1 VATQFSLRISENFLT
16 SRQGRSTY
24 KHFSRL
30 TCICVIVDGMSPATQ
45 VRRRTQAERREL
57 TRTALLDAAVEC
69 LIEEGYAAVT
79 TRRVA
84 ERAGVS
90 QGAQQH
96 YFDGRVDMVV
106 QAVGHLSQRLAEQS
120 REQIRTGQRDER
132 RRMQALLDRVWDIH
146 TGPAFQTAAELW
158 AAARTDLEL
167 RGPIENL
174 GRDLDRQ
181 LAQII
186 AEVLPTLANNDTGRT
201 LLDVALAT
209 ARGLALRRLPGLE
222 ATVDRRW
229 RAAKSLLMD
238 AYNTLANKKA

>member
-1 VATQFSLRISENFLT
+1 MNP
-16 SRQGRSTY
+16 STP
-24 KHFSRL
+24 
-30 TCICVIVDGMSPATQ
+30 VQ
-45 VRRRTQAERREL
+45 RRTQAERRES

-69 LIEEGYAAVT
+69 LIDEGYAAVT
-79 TRRVA
+79 TRGVA

-106 QAVGHLSQRLAEQS
+106 QAVGHLSQRLADQS

-132 RRMQALLDRVWDIH
+132 RRMQTLLDRMWDIH
-146 TGPAFQTAAELW
+146 TGPAFQTAADLW

-167 RGPIENL
+167 REPIENL
-174 GRDLDRQ
+174 GRNLDRQ
-181 LAQII
+181 LAQLM
-186 AEVLPTLANNDTGRT
+186 AEVLPTLAKTDSGRT
-201 LLDVALAT
+201 LIDVAMAT

-229 RAAKSLLMD
+229 RAAKSLLMETFD
-238 AYNTLANKKA
+238 ARQEGLTASPPPSATANTP

>member
-1 VATQFSLRISENFLT
+1 M
-16 SRQGRSTY
+16 
-24 KHFSRL
+24 
-30 TCICVIVDGMSPATQ
+30 TCICVIVDGMNPSTPVQ
-45 VRRRTQAERREL
+45 RRTQAERRES

-84 ERAGVS
+84 ECAGVS

-132 RRMQALLDRVWDIH
+132 RRMQAMLDRMWDIH

-167 RGPIENL
+167 REPIENL

-186 AEVLPTLANNDTGRT
+186 AEVLPNLARTDFGRT

-209 ARGLALRRLPGLE
+209 VRGLALRRLPGLE

-238 AYNTLANKKA
+238 TYDAVDKKA

>member
-1 VATQFSLRISENFLT
+1 VQ
-16 SRQGRSTY
+16 
-24 KHFSRL
+24 
-30 TCICVIVDGMSPATQ
+30 
-45 VRRRTQAERREL
+45 RRTQAERRES
-57 TRTALLDAAVEC
+57 TRAALLDAAVEC
-69 LIEEGYAAVT
+69 LIEDGYAAVT
-79 TRRVA
+79 TRRIA

-96 YFDGRVDMVV
+96 YFDDRVDMVV

-132 RRMQALLDRVWDIH
+132 RRTQALLDRMWAIH
-146 TGPAFQTAAELW
+146 TGPTFQTAADLW

-167 RGPIENL
+167 REPIENL
-174 GRDLDRQ
+174 GRELDRQ
-181 LAQII
+181 LVQII
-186 AEVLPTLANNDTGRT
+186 AEVLPDLATNESGRT
-201 LLDVALAT
+201 LLDVAMAT

-238 AYNTLANKKA
+238 TYDALDKKG

>member
-1 VATQFSLRISENFLT
+1 MVNGMKASTQA
-16 SRQGRSTY
+16 Q
-24 KHFSRL
+24 
-30 TCICVIVDGMSPATQ
+30 
-45 VRRRTQAERREL
+45 RRTQAERRES
-57 TRTALLDAAVEC
+57 TRAALLDAAVEC
-69 LIEEGYAAVT
+69 LIDDGYAAVT
-79 TRRVA
+79 TRRIA

-96 YFDGRVDMVV
+96 YFDDRVDMVV

-132 RRMQALLDRVWDIH
+132 RRMQALLDRMWDIH

-167 RGPIENL
+167 REPIESL

-186 AEVLPTLANNDTGRT
+186 AEVLPTLANTDSGRT

-238 AYNTLANKKA
+238 TYDTLDKKV

>member
-1 VATQFSLRISENFLT
+1 MQ
-16 SRQGRSTY
+16 
-24 KHFSRL
+24 
-30 TCICVIVDGMSPATQ
+30 
-45 VRRRTQAERREL
+45 RRTQAERRES
-57 TRTALLDAAVEC
+57 TRAALLDAAVEC
-69 LIEEGYAAVT
+69 LIEDGYAAVT
-79 TRRVA
+79 TRRIA

-96 YFDGRVDMVV
+96 YFDDRVDMVV

-132 RRMQALLDRVWDIH
+132 RRTQALLDRMWAIH
-146 TGPAFQTAAELW
+146 TGPTFQTAADLW

-167 RGPIENL
+167 REPIENL
-174 GRDLDRQ
+174 GRELDRQ
-181 LAQII
+181 LVQII
-186 AEVLPTLANNDTGRT
+186 AEVLPDLATNESGRT
-201 LLDVALAT
+201 LLDVAMAT

-238 AYNTLANKKA
+238 TYDALDKKG

>member
-1 VATQFSLRISENFLT
+1 MNP
-16 SRQGRSTY
+16 STP
-24 KHFSRL
+24 
-30 TCICVIVDGMSPATQ
+30 VQ
-45 VRRRTQAERREL
+45 RRTQAERRES

-69 LIEEGYAAVT
+69 LIDEGYAAVT
-79 TRRVA
+79 TRGVA

-106 QAVGHLSQRLAEQS
+106 QAVGHLSQRMAEQS

-132 RRMQALLDRVWDIH
+132 RRMQTLLDRMWDIH
-146 TGPAFQTAAELW
+146 TGPAFQTAADLW

-167 RGPIENL
+167 REPIENL

-181 LAQII
+181 LAQLI
-186 AEVLPTLANNDTGRT
+186 AEVLPTLANTDSGRT
-201 LLDVALAT
+201 LIDVAMAA

-238 AYNTLANKKA
+238 TFNALDKRG

>member
-1 VATQFSLRISENFLT
+1 MNRFAPVQ
-16 SRQGRSTY
+16 
-24 KHFSRL
+24 
-30 TCICVIVDGMSPATQ
+30 
-45 VRRRTQAERREL
+45 RRTQAERRES
-57 TRTALLDAAVEC
+57 TRTALLDAAVDC
-69 LIEEGYAAVT
+69 LIDEGYAAVT
-79 TRRVA
+79 TRGVA

-132 RRMQALLDRVWDIH
+132 RRMQTLLDRMWDIH
-146 TGPAFQTAAELW
+146 TGPAFQTAADLW

-167 RGPIENL
+167 REPIENL

-181 LAQII
+181 LAQLI
-186 AEVLPTLANNDTGRT
+186 AEVLPTLANTDSGRT
-201 LLDVALAT
+201 LIDVAMAT
-209 ARGLALRRLPGLE
+209 SRGLALRRLPGLE

-229 RAAKSLLMD
+229 RAAKSLLMETFD
-238 AYNTLANKKA
+238 ALDKRG

>member
-1 VATQFSLRISENFLT
+1 MNP
-16 SRQGRSTY
+16 STP
-24 KHFSRL
+24 
-30 TCICVIVDGMSPATQ
+30 VQ
-45 VRRRTQAERREL
+45 RRTQAERRES

-69 LIEEGYAAVT
+69 LIDEGYAAVT
-79 TRRVA
+79 TRGVA

-132 RRMQALLDRVWDIH
+132 RRMQTLLDRMWDIH
-146 TGPAFQTAAELW
+146 TGPAFQTAADLW

-167 RGPIENL
+167 REPIENL

-181 LAQII
+181 LAQLI
-186 AEVLPTLANNDTGRT
+186 AEVLPTLANTDSGRT
-201 LLDVALAT
+201 LIDVAMAT
-209 ARGLALRRLPGLE
+209 SRGLALRRLPGLE

-229 RAAKSLLMD
+229 RAAKSLLMETFD
-238 AYNTLANKKA
+238 ALDKRG

>member
-1 VATQFSLRISENFLT
+1 
-16 SRQGRSTY
+16 
-24 KHFSRL
+24 
-30 TCICVIVDGMSPATQ
+30 
-45 VRRRTQAERREL
+45 
-57 TRTALLDAAVEC
+57 LLDAAVDC
-69 LIEEGYAAVT
+69 LIDEGYAAVT
-79 TRRVA
+79 TRGVA

-106 QAVGHLSQRLAEQS
+106 QAVGQLSQRLAEQS
-120 REQIRTGQRDER
+120 REQIRTSQRDER
-132 RRMQALLDRVWDIH
+132 RRMQSLLDRMWDIH
-146 TGPAFQTAAELW
+146 TGPAFQTAADLW

-167 RGPIENL
+167 RQPIENL

-181 LAQII
+181 LAQLI
-186 AEVLPTLANNDTGRT
+186 AEVLPTLANTDSGRT
-201 LLDVALAT
+201 LIDVATAT

-238 AYNTLANKKA
+238 SFDALDKKG

>member
-1 VATQFSLRISENFLT
+1 MVA
-16 SRQGRSTY
+16 
-24 KHFSRL
+24 
-30 TCICVIVDGMSPATQ
+30 DMSPATQ
-45 VRRRTQAERREL
+45 VQRRTQAERRES
-57 TRTALLDAAVEC
+57 TRAALLDAAVEC
-69 LIEEGYAAVT
+69 LIEDGYAAVT
-79 TRRVA
+79 TRGIA

-96 YFDGRVDMVV
+96 YFDDRVDMVV

-132 RRMQALLDRVWDIH
+132 RRMQALLDRMWDIH

-167 RGPIENL
+167 REPVENL

-181 LAQII
+181 LAQTF
-186 AEVLPTLANNDTGRT
+186 AEVLPTLSNKDTGRT
-201 LLDVALAT
+201 LLDVAMAT

-222 ATVDRRW
+222 TTVDRRW

-238 AYNTLANKKA
+238 TYDTLAGKKA

>member
-1 VATQFSLRISENFLT
+1 MNP
-16 SRQGRSTY
+16 STP
-24 KHFSRL
+24 
-30 TCICVIVDGMSPATQ
+30 VQ
-45 VRRRTQAERREL
+45 RRTQAERRES

-69 LIEEGYAAVT
+69 LIDEGYAAVT
-79 TRRVA
+79 TRGVA

-106 QAVGHLSQRLAEQS
+106 QAVGHLSQRLADQS

-132 RRMQALLDRVWDIH
+132 RRMQTLLDRMWDIH
-146 TGPAFQTAAELW
+146 TGPAFQTAADLW

-167 RGPIENL
+167 REPIENL
-174 GRDLDRQ
+174 GRNLDRQ
-181 LAQII
+181 LAQLM
-186 AEVLPTLANNDTGRT
+186 AEVLPTLAKTDSGRT
-201 LLDVALAT
+201 LIDVAMAT

-229 RAAKSLLMD
+229 RAAKSLLMETFD
-238 AYNTLANKKA
+238 ALDKRG

>member
-1 VATQFSLRISENFLT
+1 
-16 SRQGRSTY
+16 
-24 KHFSRL
+24 
-30 TCICVIVDGMSPATQ
+30 
-45 VRRRTQAERREL
+45 
-57 TRTALLDAAVEC
+57 LLDAAVEC
-69 LIEEGYAAVT
+69 LIDEGYAAVT
-79 TRRVA
+79 TRGVA

-132 RRMQALLDRVWDIH
+132 RRMQTLLDRMWDIH
-146 TGPAFQTAAELW
+146 TGPAFQTAADLW

-167 RGPIENL
+167 REPIENL

-181 LAQII
+181 LAQLI
-186 AEVLPTLANNDTGRT
+186 AEVLPTLANTDSGRT
-201 LLDVALAT
+201 LIDVAMAT

-229 RAAKSLLMD
+229 RAAKSLLMETFD
-238 AYNTLANKKA
+238 ALDKRG

>member
-1 VATQFSLRISENFLT
+1 M
-16 SRQGRSTY
+16 
-24 KHFSRL
+24 
-30 TCICVIVDGMSPATQ
+30 TCIYVIVADMSPATQ
-45 VRRRTQAERREL
+45 VQRRTQAERRES
-57 TRTALLDAAVEC
+57 TRAALLDAAVQC
-69 LIEEGYAAVT
+69 LIEDGYAAVT
-79 TRRVA
+79 TRGIA

-96 YFDGRVDMVV
+96 YFDDRVDMVV

-132 RRMQALLDRVWDIH
+132 RRMQALLDRMWDIH
-146 TGPAFQTAAELW
+146 TGPAFQTSAELW

-167 RGPIENL
+167 REPVENL

-181 LAQII
+181 LAQTF
-186 AEVLPTLANNDTGRT
+186 AEVLPTLSNKDAGRT
-201 LLDVALAT
+201 LLDVAMAT

-222 ATVDRRW
+222 TTVDRRW

-238 AYNTLANKKA
+238 TYDILADKKA

>member
-1 VATQFSLRISENFLT
+1 M
-16 SRQGRSTY
+16 
-24 KHFSRL
+24 
-30 TCICVIVDGMSPATQ
+30 TCICVIVADMSPATQ
-45 VRRRTQAERREL
+45 VQRRTQAERRES
-57 TRTALLDAAVEC
+57 TRAALLDAAVEC
-69 LIEEGYAAVT
+69 LIEDGYAAVT
-79 TRRVA
+79 TRGIA

-96 YFDGRVDMVV
+96 YFDDRVDMVV

-132 RRMQALLDRVWDIH
+132 RRMQALLDRMWDIH

-167 RGPIENL
+167 REPVENL

-181 LAQII
+181 LAQTF
-186 AEVLPTLANNDTGRT
+186 AEVLPTLSKTDSGRT
-201 LLDVALAT
+201 LIDVAMAT

-222 ATVDRRW
+222 ATVERRW
-229 RAAKSLLMD
+229 RAAKSLLMETFD
-238 AYNTLANKKA
+238 ALDKRG

>member
-1 VATQFSLRISENFLT
+1 M
-16 SRQGRSTY
+16 
-24 KHFSRL
+24 
-30 TCICVIVDGMSPATQ
+30 TCICVIVHGMSPSSPVQ
-45 VRRRTQAERREL
+45 RRTQAERRES

-79 TRRVA
+79 TRGVA

-96 YFDGRVDMVV
+96 YFDGHVDMVV
-106 QAVGHLSQRLAEQS
+106 QAVGHLSRRLAEQS
-120 REQIRTGQRDER
+120 REQVRTGQRDER
-132 RRMQALLDRVWDIH
+132 RRMQALLDRMWDIH
-146 TGPAFQTAAELW
+146 TGPAFQAAAELW

-167 RGPIENL
+167 REPVGNL

-181 LAQII
+181 LAQTI
-186 AEVLPTLANNDTGRT
+186 AEVLPTLANSDSGRT
-201 LLDVALAT
+201 LLDVTMAT

-222 ATVDRRW
+222 ITVDRRW

-238 AYNTLANKKA
+238 TYDALEKKA

>member
-1 VATQFSLRISENFLT
+1 MNP
-16 SRQGRSTY
+16 STP
-24 KHFSRL
+24 
-30 TCICVIVDGMSPATQ
+30 VQ
-45 VRRRTQAERREL
+45 RRTQAERRES

-69 LIEEGYAAVT
+69 LIDEGYAAVT
-79 TRRVA
+79 TRGVA

-120 REQIRTGQRDER
+120 REQIRTGQREER
-132 RRMQALLDRVWDIH
+132 RRMQTLLDRMWDIH
-146 TGPAFQTAAELW
+146 TGPAFQTAADLW

-167 RGPIENL
+167 REPIENL

-181 LAQII
+181 LAQLI
-186 AEVLPTLANNDTGRT
+186 AEVLPTLANTDSGRT
-201 LLDVALAT
+201 LIDVAMAT
-209 ARGLALRRLPGLE
+209 SRGLALRRLPGLE

-229 RAAKSLLMD
+229 RAAKSLLMETFD
-238 AYNTLANKKA
+238 ALDKRG

>member
-1 VATQFSLRISENFLT
+1 
-16 SRQGRSTY
+16 
-24 KHFSRL
+24 
-30 TCICVIVDGMSPATQ
+30 
-45 VRRRTQAERREL
+45 
-57 TRTALLDAAVEC
+57 LLDAAVEC
-69 LIEEGYAAVT
+69 LIDEGYAAVT
-79 TRRVA
+79 TRGVA

-132 RRMQALLDRVWDIH
+132 RRMQTLLDRMWDIH
-146 TGPAFQTAAELW
+146 TGPAFQTAADLW

-167 RGPIENL
+167 REPIENL

-181 LAQII
+181 LAQLI
-186 AEVLPTLANNDTGRT
+186 AEVLPTLANTDSGRT
-201 LLDVALAT
+201 LIDVAMAT
-209 ARGLALRRLPGLE
+209 ARGLAQRRLPGLE
-222 ATVDRRW
+222 ASVDRRW

-238 AYNTLANKKA
+238 TFDALGKKG

>member
-1 VATQFSLRISENFLT
+1 MVA
-16 SRQGRSTY
+16 
-24 KHFSRL
+24 
-30 TCICVIVDGMSPATQ
+30 DMSPATQ
-45 VRRRTQAERREL
+45 VQRRTQAERRES
-57 TRTALLDAAVEC
+57 THAALLDAAVEC
-69 LIEEGYAAVT
+69 LIEDGYAAVT
-79 TRRVA
+79 TRGIA

-96 YFDGRVDMVV
+96 YFDDRVDMVV

-132 RRMQALLDRVWDIH
+132 RRMQALLDRMWDIH

-167 RGPIENL
+167 REAVENL

-181 LAQII
+181 LAQTF
-186 AEVLPTLANNDTGRT
+186 AEVLPTLSNKDTGRT
-201 LLDVALAT
+201 LLDVAMAT
-209 ARGLALRRLPGLE
+209 ARGLALRRLSGLE
-222 ATVDRRW
+222 TTVDRRW

-238 AYNTLANKKA
+238 TYDTLADKKA

>member
-1 VATQFSLRISENFLT
+1 MNP
-16 SRQGRSTY
+16 STP
-24 KHFSRL
+24 
-30 TCICVIVDGMSPATQ
+30 VQ
-45 VRRRTQAERREL
+45 RRTQAERRES

-69 LIEEGYAAVT
+69 LIDEGYAAVT
-79 TRRVA
+79 TRGVA
-84 ERAGVS
+84 ERAGFS

-132 RRMQALLDRVWDIH
+132 RRMQTLLDRMWDIH
-146 TGPAFQTAAELW
+146 TGPAFQTAADLW

-167 RGPIENL
+167 REPIENL

-181 LAQII
+181 LAQLI

-201 LLDVALAT
+201 LLDVAMAT

-238 AYNTLANKKA
+238 SFDALDKKG

>member
-1 VATQFSLRISENFLT
+1 MNP
-16 SRQGRSTY
+16 STP
-24 KHFSRL
+24 
-30 TCICVIVDGMSPATQ
+30 VQ
-45 VRRRTQAERREL
+45 RRTQAERRES
-57 TRTALLDAAVEC
+57 TRTALLDAAVDC
-69 LIEEGYAAVT
+69 LIDEGYAAVT
-79 TRRVA
+79 TRGVA

-132 RRMQALLDRVWDIH
+132 RRMQTLLDRMWDIH
-146 TGPAFQTAAELW
+146 TGPAFQTAADLW

-167 RGPIENL
+167 REPIENL

-181 LAQII
+181 LAQLI
-186 AEVLPTLANNDTGRT
+186 AEVLPTLANTDSGRT
-201 LLDVALAT
+201 LIDVAMAT
-209 ARGLALRRLPGLE
+209 SRGLALRRLPGLE

-229 RAAKSLLMD
+229 RAAKSLLMETFD
-238 AYNTLANKKA
+238 ALDKRG

>member
-1 VATQFSLRISENFLT
+1 MNP
-16 SRQGRSTY
+16 STP
-24 KHFSRL
+24 
-30 TCICVIVDGMSPATQ
+30 VQ
-45 VRRRTQAERREL
+45 RRTQAERRES

-69 LIEEGYAAVT
+69 LIDEGYAAVT
-79 TRRVA
+79 TRGVA

-132 RRMQALLDRVWDIH
+132 RRMQTLLDRMWDIH
-146 TGPAFQTAAELW
+146 TGPAFQTAADLW

-167 RGPIENL
+167 REPIENL

-181 LAQII
+181 LAQLT
-186 AEVLPTLANNDTGRT
+186 AEVLPTLANTDSGRT
-201 LLDVALAT
+201 LIDVAMAT
-209 ARGLALRRLPGLE
+209 SRGLALRRLPGLE

-229 RAAKSLLMD
+229 RAAKSLLMETFD
-238 AYNTLANKKA
+238 ALDKRG

>member
-1 VATQFSLRISENFLT
+1 MNP
-16 SRQGRSTY
+16 STP
-24 KHFSRL
+24 
-30 TCICVIVDGMSPATQ
+30 VQ
-45 VRRRTQAERREL
+45 RRTQAERRES

-69 LIEEGYAAVT
+69 LIDEGYAAVT
-79 TRRVA
+79 TRGVA

-132 RRMQALLDRVWDIH
+132 RRMQTLLDRMWDIH
-146 TGPAFQTAAELW
+146 TGPAFQTAADLW

-167 RGPIENL
+167 REPIENL

-181 LAQII
+181 LAQLI
-186 AEVLPTLANNDTGRT
+186 AEVLPTLANTDSGRT
-201 LLDVALAT
+201 LIDVAMAT
-209 ARGLALRRLPGLE
+209 SRGLALRRLPGLE

-229 RAAKSLLMD
+229 RAAKSLLMETFGALD
-238 AYNTLANKKA
+238 KRG

>member
-1 VATQFSLRISENFLT
+1 MNP
-16 SRQGRSTY
+16 STP
-24 KHFSRL
+24 
-30 TCICVIVDGMSPATQ
+30 VQ
-45 VRRRTQAERREL
+45 RRTQAERRES

-69 LIEEGYAAVT
+69 LIDEGYAAVT
-79 TRRVA
+79 TRGVA

-96 YFDGRVDMVV
+96 YFGGRVDMVV

-132 RRMQALLDRVWDIH
+132 RRMQTLLDRMWDIH
-146 TGPAFQTAAELW
+146 TRPVFQTAADLW

-167 RGPIENL
+167 REPIENL

-181 LAQII
+181 LAQLI
-186 AEVLPTLANNDTGRT
+186 AEVLPTLANTDSGRT
-201 LLDVALAT
+201 LIDVAMAT
-209 ARGLALRRLPGLE
+209 SRGLALRRLPGLE

-229 RAAKSLLMD
+229 RAAKSLLMETFGALD
-238 AYNTLANKKA
+238 KRG

>member
-1 VATQFSLRISENFLT
+1 VNVVNP
-16 SRQGRSTY
+16 ST
-24 KHFSRL
+24 R
-30 TCICVIVDGMSPATQ
+30 
-45 VRRRTQAERREL
+45 VRRRTQAERRES

-79 TRRVA
+79 TRGVA

-120 REQIRTGQRDER
+120 REQIRASQRDER
-132 RRMQALLDRVWDIH
+132 RRMQALLDRMWDIH

-158 AAARTDLEL
+158 AAARTDVEL
-167 RGPIENL
+167 REPIENL

-181 LAQII
+181 LVRIV
-186 AEVLPTLANNDTGRT
+186 AEVLPTLANNDDGRT
-201 LLDVALAT
+201 LLDVAMAT

-229 RAAKSLLMD
+229 RAAKSLLMAIYD
-238 AYNTLANKKA
+238 TVDRKA

>member
-1 VATQFSLRISENFLT
+1 MNP
-16 SRQGRSTY
+16 STP
-24 KHFSRL
+24 
-30 TCICVIVDGMSPATQ
+30 VQ
-45 VRRRTQAERREL
+45 RRTQAERRES

-69 LIEEGYAAVT
+69 LIDEGYAAVT
-79 TRRVA
+79 TRGVA

-132 RRMQALLDRVWDIH
+132 RRMQTLLDRMWDIH
-146 TGPAFQTAAELW
+146 TRPVFQTAADLW

-167 RGPIENL
+167 REPIENL

-181 LAQII
+181 LAQLI
-186 AEVLPTLANNDTGRT
+186 AEVLPTLANTDSGRT
-201 LLDVALAT
+201 LIDVAMAT
-209 ARGLALRRLPGLE
+209 SRGLALRRLPGLE

-229 RAAKSLLMD
+229 RAAKSLLMETFD
-238 AYNTLANKKA
+238 ALDKRG

>member
-1 VATQFSLRISENFLT
+1 MNP
-16 SRQGRSTY
+16 STP
-24 KHFSRL
+24 
-30 TCICVIVDGMSPATQ
+30 VQ
-45 VRRRTQAERREL
+45 RRTQAERRES

-69 LIEEGYAAVT
+69 LIDEGYAAVT
-79 TRRVA
+79 TRGVA

-132 RRMQALLDRVWDIH
+132 RRMQTLLDRMWDIH
-146 TGPAFQTAAELW
+146 TGPAFQTAADLW

-167 RGPIENL
+167 REPIENL

-181 LAQII
+181 LAQLI
-186 AEVLPTLANNDTGRT
+186 AEVLPTLASTDSGRT
-201 LLDVALAT
+201 LIDVAMAT

-229 RAAKSLLMD
+229 RAAKSLLMETFD
-238 AYNTLANKKA
+238 ALDKRG

>member
-1 VATQFSLRISENFLT
+1 
-16 SRQGRSTY
+16 
-24 KHFSRL
+24 
-30 TCICVIVDGMSPATQ
+30 MSPSAQ
-45 VRRRTQAERREL
+45 VQRRTQAERRES
-57 TRTALLDAAVEC
+57 TRAALLDAAVDC
-69 LIEEGYAAVT
+69 LIEDGYAAVT
-79 TRRVA
+79 TRGIA

-96 YFDGRVDMVV
+96 YFDGRVEMVV
-106 QAVGHLSQRLAEQS
+106 QAVGHLSQRLADQA
-120 REQIRTGQRDER
+120 REQMRTGQRDER
-132 RRMQALLDRVWDIH
+132 RRMQTLLDRMWDVH

-167 RGPIENL
+167 REPIENL
-174 GRDLDRQ
+174 GRELDRQ

-186 AEVLPTLANNDTGRT
+186 AEVLPTLAGNDAGRT
-201 LLDVALAT
+201 LLDVAMAT

-238 AYNTLANKKA
+238 TYDALGKKA

>member
-1 VATQFSLRISENFLT
+1 MNP
-16 SRQGRSTY
+16 STP
-24 KHFSRL
+24 
-30 TCICVIVDGMSPATQ
+30 VQ
-45 VRRRTQAERREL
+45 RRTQAERRES

-69 LIEEGYAAVT
+69 LIDEGYAAVT
-79 TRRVA
+79 TRGVA

-96 YFDGRVDMVV
+96 HFDGRVDMVV

-132 RRMQALLDRVWDIH
+132 RRMQTLLDRMWDIH
-146 TGPAFQTAAELW
+146 TGPAFQTAADLW

-167 RGPIENL
+167 REPIENL

-181 LAQII
+181 LAQLI
-186 AEVLPTLANNDTGRT
+186 AEVLPTLANTDSGRT
-201 LLDVALAT
+201 LIDVAMAT
-209 ARGLALRRLPGLE
+209 SRGLALRRLPGLE

-229 RAAKSLLMD
+229 RAAKSLLMETFD
-238 AYNTLANKKA
+238 ALDKRG

>member
-1 VATQFSLRISENFLT
+1 MNP
-16 SRQGRSTY
+16 STP
-24 KHFSRL
+24 
-30 TCICVIVDGMSPATQ
+30 VQ
-45 VRRRTQAERREL
+45 RRTQAERRES

-69 LIEEGYAAVT
+69 LIDEGYAAVT
-79 TRRVA
+79 TRGVA

-96 YFDGRVDMVV
+96 YFGGRVDMVV

-132 RRMQALLDRVWDIH
+132 RRMQTLLDRMWDIH
-146 TGPAFQTAAELW
+146 TGPAFQTAADLW
-158 AAARTDLEL
+158 AAARTDLKL
-167 RGPIENL
+167 REPIENL

-181 LAQII
+181 LAELIT
-186 AEVLPTLANNDTGRT
+186 EVLPTLANTDSGRT
-201 LLDVALAT
+201 LIDVTMAT

-229 RAAKSLLMD
+229 RAAKSLLMETFD
-238 AYNTLANKKA
+238 ALDKRG

>member
-1 VATQFSLRISENFLT
+1 MNRFAPVQ
-16 SRQGRSTY
+16 RQ
-24 KHFSRL
+24 
-30 TCICVIVDGMSPATQ
+30 
-45 VRRRTQAERREL
+45 TQAERRES
-57 TRTALLDAAVEC
+57 TRTALLDAAVDC
-69 LIEEGYAAVT
+69 LIDEGYAAVT
-79 TRRVA
+79 TRGVA

-106 QAVGHLSQRLAEQS
+106 QAVGQLSQRLAEQS
-120 REQIRTGQRDER
+120 REQIRTSQRDER
-132 RRMQALLDRVWDIH
+132 RRMQSLLDRMWDIH
-146 TGPAFQTAAELW
+146 TGPAFQTAADLW

-167 RGPIENL
+167 RQPIENL

-181 LAQII
+181 LAQLI
-186 AEVLPTLANNDTGRT
+186 AEVLPTLANTDSGRT
-201 LLDVALAT
+201 LIDVATAT

-238 AYNTLANKKA
+238 SFDALDKKG

>member
-1 VATQFSLRISENFLT
+1 VNDVNPS
-16 SRQGRSTY
+16 
-24 KHFSRL
+24 
-30 TCICVIVDGMSPATQ
+30 TQ
-45 VRRRTQAERREL
+45 VRRRTQAERRES

-69 LIEEGYAAVT
+69 LIEDGYAAVT

-96 YFDGRVDMVV
+96 YFNGRVDMVV
-106 QAVGHLSQRLAEQS
+106 QAVGQLSQRLAEQS
-120 REQIRTGQRDER
+120 REQIRAGQRYER
-132 RRMQALLDRVWDIH
+132 RRMQALLDRMWDIH

-167 RGPIENL
+167 REPIENL

-181 LAQII
+181 LAGIV
-186 AEVLPTLANNDTGRT
+186 AEVLPDLASKEVGRT
-201 LLDVALAT
+201 LLDVAMAT

-229 RAAKSLLMD
+229 RAARSLLMD
-238 AYNTLANKKA
+238 TYDALGEKKA